1 MITHAMHRHSVL
13 VIDDSLTI
21 RGIIESVLEKDGTWE
36 LIGPAS
42 NIEHARALIRD
53 RRPDVITLDLAMPG
67 TGGLAFLDELQ
78 GSDHPPVVV
87 VSSSTKDDSL
97 ESAEAMRKGAFA
109 CFDKARLVAEAQ
121 KLMRVLHKAA
131 EKKAR
136 RAA

>member
-1 MITHAMHRHSVL
+1 MVTQAMKRHSVL

-21 RGIIESVLEKDGTWE
+21 RGIIESVLEKDGAWE

-42 NIEHARALIRD
+42 DIEHARTLIRD

-87 VSSSTKDDSL
+87 VSSSTRDDSA
-97 ESAEAMRKGAFA
+97 ESAEAKRKGAFA
-109 CFDKARLVAEAQ
+109 CFDKARLVAEAP
-121 KLMRVLHKAA
+121 KLMRVFHKAA
-131 EKKAR
+131 EKAR
-136 RAA
+136 HAA

>member
-1 MITHAMHRHSVL
+1 MVTQQMKRHSVL

-21 RGIIESVLEKDGTWE
+21 RGIIESVLEKDGAWE

-42 NIEHARALIRD
+42 DIDHARALIRE

-87 VSSSTKDDSL
+87 VSSSTRPDSS
-97 ESAEAMRKGAFA
+97 EAEEAKRKGAFA
-109 CFDKARLVAEAQ
+109 CFDKARLVAEAPR
-121 KLMRVLHKAA
+121 LMRVLHKAA
-131 EKKAR
+131 DQAR
-136 RAA
+136 STA